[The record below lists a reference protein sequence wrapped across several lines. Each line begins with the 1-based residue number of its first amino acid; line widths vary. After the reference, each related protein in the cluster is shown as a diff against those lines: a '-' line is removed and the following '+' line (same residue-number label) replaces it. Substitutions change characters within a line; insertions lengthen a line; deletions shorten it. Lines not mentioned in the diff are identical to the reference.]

1 MMKEARRVG
10 EKAIDSLVLSI
21 EHFNRPWDRG
31 RTDAV
36 LIRRVNELDFYSVG
50 AAQLAEK
57 VGLTQPKSRAVVD
70 HLGLREDTNYFKE
83 IKIGSV
89 THARYSPK
97 AIQKIR
103 NALTAESIDVIWT
116 AYRAKQRAAK

>member
-1 MMKEARRVG
+1 MPKLISGEIRLCEPHSAIKAHGMMKEARRLR

-70 HLGLREDTNYFKE
+70 HLGLREDANYFKE
-83 IKIGSV
+83 IRSV
-89 THARYSPK
+89 A
-97 AIQKIR
+97 
-103 NALTAESIDVIWT
+103 
-116 AYRAKQRAAK
+116 